1 MPSKAMGLIP
11 SIGGVGGK
19 AFSNQW
25 KTHLLLYET
34 IIRGQ
39 IKPKLSKGKVRLKMN
54 EIENRKK

>member
-1 MPSKAMGLIP
+1 MGLIP

-54 EIENRKK
+54 EIENTKK